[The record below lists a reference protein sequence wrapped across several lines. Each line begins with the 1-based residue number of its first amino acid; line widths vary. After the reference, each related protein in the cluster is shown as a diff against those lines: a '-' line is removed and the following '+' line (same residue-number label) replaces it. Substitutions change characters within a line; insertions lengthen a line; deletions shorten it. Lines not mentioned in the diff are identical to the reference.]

1 MQGAANPQ
9 NHNGASVSSMVSSLL
24 QWVARPHCPNGS
36 SGGCPQWLRP
46 PNDRNGCPSDGSPQN
61 PLKTRHWTTRARSW
75 LFLLNIDIWRPY
87 SSPWPIRNLPRT
99 FSETFLPAEPC
110 FEPSLP
116 QPPGPLLE
124 FCLEA
129 DLEPSLASSRNPIA
143 VPQKV
148 QL

>member
-36 SGGCPQWLRP
+36 NGGCPQWLRP

-75 LFLLNIDIWRPY
+75 LFLLNIDMTNPEPSQNCLWNLPTWSLPSATSRTFVGIFPGSWSGTFSGIFPKSNC
-87 SSPWPIRNLPRT
+87 SSPKGVVIAY
-99 FSETFLPAEPC
+99 FSSERA
-110 FEPSLP
+110 
-116 QPPGPLLE
+116 
-124 FCLEA
+124 
-129 DLEPSLASSRNPIA
+129 
-143 VPQKV
+143 
-148 QL
+148 